1 MSDERLRQI
10 LEAALLA
17 AGQALSLE
25 RLRGLFPE
33 EARPEDEALLEAL
46 TALESECHGRGIEL
60 REVASGYRF
69 QVKRELSPWVSRL
82 WEERPVRYSRAL
94 LETLALI
101 AYRQPI
107 TRGEIEEIRGVSVS
121 SAIVKALQERE
132 WVRVLGHLEV
142 PGRPAIYGTTR
153 QFLDYFGLRR
163 LEDLPTLVELR
174 DMDLVLTTLGPAI
187 EAGTPEEV
195 PEEEPSRGATPSPEP
210 ATDLDD
216 AD

>member
-1 MSDERLRQI
+1 LSDERLRQI

-46 TALESECHGRGIEL
+46 TALGSECHSRGIEL
-60 REVASGYRF
+60 LEVASGYRF

-121 SAIVKALQERE
+121 SAIVKTLQERE
-132 WVRVLGHLEV
+132 WIRVLGHREV
-142 PGRPAIYGTTR
+142 PGRPAIYGTTH
-153 QFLDYFGLRR
+153 QFLDYFSLRT

-195 PEEEPSRGATPSPEP
+195 PEEEPASGATPGPEP

-216 AD
+216 GD